1 VTYALL
7 LTSLAVFDLTLAGF
21 RSAAGRDGRIHKK
34 QMLRGAMLRG
44 AIGGLALVALHAAI
58 VGVLVAT
65 GDASTWP
72 ALVAAARDAVIV
84 FGVFATSTALAL
96 AFWFAPLQELR
107 LIPTLVVRW
116 SSQVGWRGRL
126 CDRASRG
133 CGSSQQLQGSR
144 CSVQNACS
152 AGRTGS
158 AGDDSPADHGFPR
171 GARVE

>member
-107 LIPTLVVRW
+107 LIPTLVVLGPLTLLRPLVIAGGLAWAAVRSSEPRVWIVAAIAGISMLGAERLLGRPYRERW
-116 SSQVGWRGRL
+116 RRL
-126 CDRASRG
+126 
-133 CGSSQQLQGSR
+133 
-144 CSVQNACS
+144 
-152 AGRTGS
+152 AG
-158 AGDDSPADHGFPR
+158 
-171 GARVE
+171 